1 MLSRYSF
8 VGRRRGGRRAGEC
21 ADIYVDR
28 FRAAEWSLVGGVV
41 GLATIDWA
49 WTLLHLSRGVDEANP
64 ALAAVLAVGGVA
76 AFTAVKLGVTLLAG
90 VFLLLHSRFRWARAL
105 LPVALV
111 IYLALLMVHLGVE
124 RAVAT

>member
-8 VGRRRGGRRAGEC
+8 IGRRRGGRRAGEC
-21 ADIYVDR
+21 VDIYVDR
-28 FRAAEWSLVGGVV
+28 FRAVEWGLVGGVV

-49 WTLLHLSRGVDEANP
+49 WTLLHLRRGVEEANP
-64 ALAAVLAVGGVA
+64 LLAAVLETGGVA
-76 AFTAVKLGVTLLAG
+76 AFSAVKLGVTLLAG
-90 VFLLLHSRFRWARAL
+90 LFLLGHSRFRWTRAL

-111 IYLALLMVHLGVE
+111 IYAALLLVHLGVE